1 VRRAALIPAV
11 LAALVVLAAPVAL
24 TACSSSP
31 KKFQEH
37 RDTSADINAKLG
49 LSYMQQGDYDTALEK
64 LKRAL
69 DQDPNSVAANHYI
82 AELYKVLN
90 NNELAEEH
98 YKKALRL
105 DGNDPAIQN
114 NYGVFLC
121 DRKRYEEAE
130 KHFLLATRISSYR
143 HPDEAYENAGLCALR
158 IPDAKRAETY
168 FRQALEI
175 NPLLPNALYQM
186 ALLNF
191 DAQQYLP
198 ARAFLQRYEAFSPA
212 TSKTLW
218 LGFRIERALGNG
230 DAAGRYAQ
238 DLRTKFPQSEE
249 AGALQ
254 QAK

>member
-1 VRRAALIPAV
+1 VKRLLLLPVVLVAV
-11 LAALVVLAAPVAL
+11 LAASVAL

-31 KKFQEH
+31 KKFEEH

-49 LSYMQQGDYDTALEK
+49 LNYMQQGDYDVALEK

-69 DQDPNSVAANHYI
+69 DQDPNSVAAHHYI
-82 AELYKVLN
+82 AELYKMLN

-121 DRKRYEEAE
+121 DRKRYDEAE
-130 KHFLLATRISSYR
+130 KHFLLATKISSYR

-186 ALLNF
+186 ALLNLN
-191 DAQQYLP
+191 AQQYLP
-198 ARAFLQRYEAFSPA
+198 ARGFLQRYESFAPA
-212 TSKTLW
+212 ESKTLW
-218 LGFRIERALGNG
+218 LGFRIERALGNT
-230 DAAGRYAQ
+230 AEAERYAQ
-238 DLRTKFPQSEE
+238 DLRTKFPRSEE